1 MCVFF
6 ACVFLWRQEGGQA
19 LMYLADYTMKR
30 GEIAEAEQYCASLCP
45 IPPVCHHTM
54 RLQLIR
60 KNRPIFRSVL
70 GLFLTE

>member
-1 MCVFF
+1 
-6 ACVFLWRQEGGQA
+6 
-19 LMYLADYTMKR
+19 MYLADYTMKR